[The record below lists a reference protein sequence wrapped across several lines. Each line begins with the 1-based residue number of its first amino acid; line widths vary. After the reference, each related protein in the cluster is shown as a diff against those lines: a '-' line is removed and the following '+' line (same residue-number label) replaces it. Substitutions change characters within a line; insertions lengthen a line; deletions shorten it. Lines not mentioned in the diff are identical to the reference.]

1 MGKLEWKGICDKRCK
16 SICAMKLK
24 TGEGV
29 VGGGV
34 GILDVNFSLEI
45 QLIKL
50 LMSIFQFD

>member
-24 TGEGV
+24 TRGGV

-34 GILDVNFSLEI
+34 GILDVNF
-45 QLIKL
+45 
-50 LMSIFQFD
+50 IFHSEFN